1 MQFRIYK
8 KLLLNV
14 KSTLKKSDNF
24 FLLIKAQAFHYAF
37 IRVD

>member
-1 MQFRIYK
+1 MLR
-8 KLLLNV
+8 V
-14 KSTLKKSDNF
+14 HLKKVTNF